1 MKKRGFITVIAAL
14 LALLLLLAGCGTG
27 NGSETAK
34 ATAGSDNTATAAPT
48 DEKTDAT
55 HPPAKENV
63 AKIILILGQSNAVGA
78 TQFAPMK
85 DVLGEEKFNALK
97 REGYDNVRIVYY
109 AGEANATNYYE
120 KKLDTITVEK
130 LFDKVRFG
138 KSLTAA
144 MFGLEMGIAEY
155 LTNAH
160 PDETYYI
167 IKVARGG
174 ESLKP
179 KFAEG
184 GVLFEKAISMCEG
197 CFGVLEREGYTPEIC
212 AICWMQ
218 GENEAGLASTAE
230 TYGKSLAELAGALRR
245 RLAAYAPWGGI
256 PFIDGG
262 ISSYWNFHE
271 VINAQKAAF
280 AETSPINYFIDS
292 IALGVTYD
300 KEPADN
306 PDLAHFDSESVWL
319 LGQEFGKYIDL
330 AYEKVK

>member
-1 MKKRGFITVIAAL
+1 MKKNGFVTVIAAL
-14 LALLLLLAGCGTG
+14 LALMLLLAGCG
-27 NGSETAK
+27 
-34 ATAGSDNTATAAPT
+34 SDNGPKNTAAPKNT
-48 DEKTDAT
+48 EKTADATPDGKADAT

-63 AKIILILGQSNAVGA
+63 AKVILILGQSNAVGA
-78 TQFAPMK
+78 TQYAPLK
-85 DVLGEEKFNALK
+85 DILGKEKYETLRK
-97 REGYDNVRIVYY
+97 DGYANVRIVYY
-109 AGEANATNYYE
+109 AGEDDATNYHE
-120 KKLDTITVEK
+120 KKLEAITVDK

-138 KSLTAA
+138 KSLNAA
-144 MFGLEMGIAEY
+144 LFGLEMGIAEY
-155 LTNAH
+155 LTAAH
-160 PDETYYI
+160 PDDTYYI

-179 KFAEG
+179 KFAEH
-184 GVLFEKAISMCEG
+184 GVLFEKAISMTEG

-218 GENEAGLASTAE
+218 GENEAGSAQTAE
-230 TYGKSLAELAGALRR
+230 SYGESLAELAEALRK
-245 RLAAYAPWGGI
+245 RLAEYAPWGGI

-262 ISSYWNFHE
+262 ISSYWKYHE
-271 VINAQKAAF
+271 TVNAAKAAF

-300 KEPADN
+300 KEPEGN
-306 PDLAHFDSESVWL
+306 PDLAHFDSESVWI